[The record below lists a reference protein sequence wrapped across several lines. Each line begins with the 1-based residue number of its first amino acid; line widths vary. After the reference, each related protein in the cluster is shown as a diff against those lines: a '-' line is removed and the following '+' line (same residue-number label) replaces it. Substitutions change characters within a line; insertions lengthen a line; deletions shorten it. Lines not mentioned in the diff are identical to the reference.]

1 MKDKKF
7 TFDSFVRIIIGLV
20 VAWCLVMLIRR
31 LSSVLLPF
39 VVGMLIAY
47 FLYPLVNLFQYKLRM
62 RSRILA
68 IICTFIVVGLCG
80 FGLYE
85 LIIPPLIDE
94 FSKVTDLAIKY
105 LTNGSRTATLP
116 DAIHKYIIRNLDL
129 REINQMLS
137 QDNIMKTIKGIM
149 PRLWSVLSQ
158 SIDIILGVLASLITL
173 LYIIFILLD
182 YEAFSSGWFKLV
194 PIKYRSTVTT
204 IWNDAARSMNKYFR
218 GQGLIAIIVGI
229 LSCIGFLII
238 NLPMAIG
245 LGILVGICTMIPY
258 MKLIFALIPGVIM
271 ALLKAAD
278 TGENVWFILLT
289 MLAVFG
295 VVQIIEDTLL
305 TPKIMG
311 KITGLNPAIIL
322 LSLSIWGTLLGIL
335 GMLLA
340 LPMTS
345 LFYSYY
351 KNYLANESKNH
362 INDSFTNVFD
372 KIINTAKEEEKE
384 DDEEKSTNI

>member
-20 VAWCLVMLIRR
+20 VAWCLIMLIRR

-129 REINQMLS
+129 REINQMFS
-137 QDNIMKTIKGIM
+137 QDNIMKAIKGIM

-173 LYIIFILLD
+173 LYIVFILLD

-204 IWNDAARSMNKYFR
+204 ICNDAARSMNKYFR

-229 LSCIGFLII
+229 LSCIGFLNI

-258 MKLIFALIPGVIM
+258 MKFVALIPGVIM

-289 MLAVFG
+289 MMAVFG

-351 KNYLANESKNH
+351 KNYLANESKKH

-372 KIINTAKEEEKE
+372 KIINTVKEEEKE

>member
-20 VAWCLVMLIRR
+20 VAWCLIMLIRR

-129 REINQMLS
+129 REINQMFS
-137 QDNIMKTIKGIM
+137 QDNIMKAIKGIM

-173 LYIIFILLD
+173 LYIVFILLD

-204 IWNDAARSMNKYFR
+204 ICNDAARSMNKYFR

-258 MKLIFALIPGVIM
+258 MKFVALIPGVIM

-289 MLAVFG
+289 MMAVFG

-351 KNYLANESKNH
+351 KNYLANESKKH

-372 KIINTAKEEEKE
+372 KIINTVKEEEKE

>member
-20 VAWCLVMLIRR
+20 VAWCLIMLIRR

-129 REINQMLS
+129 REINQMFS
-137 QDNIMKTIKGIM
+137 QDNIMKAIKGIM

-173 LYIIFILLD
+173 LYIVFILLD

-204 IWNDAARSMNKYFR
+204 ICNDAARSMNKYFR

-258 MKLIFALIPGVIM
+258 MKFVALIPGVIM

-289 MLAVFG
+289 MMAVFG

-351 KNYLANESKNH
+351 KNYLANESKKH
-362 INDSFTNVFD
+362 INDSFTNAFD
-372 KIINTAKEEEKE
+372 KIINTVKEEEKE
-384 DDEEKSTNI
+384 DDEEKSTNT

>member
-20 VAWCLVMLIRR
+20 VAWCLIMLIRR

-47 FLYPLVNLFQYKLRM
+47 FLYPLVNLFQHKLRM

-129 REINQMLS
+129 REINQMFS
-137 QDNIMKTIKGIM
+137 QDNIMKAIKGIM

-173 LYIIFILLD
+173 LYIVFILLD

-204 IWNDAARSMNKYFR
+204 ICNDAARSMNKYFR
-218 GQGLIAIIVGI
+218 GQGLIAIVVGI

-258 MKLIFALIPGVIM
+258 MKFVALIPGVIM

-289 MLAVFG
+289 MMAVFG

-351 KNYLANESKNH
+351 KNYLANESKKH

-372 KIINTAKEEEKE
+372 KIINTVKEEEKE

>member
-20 VAWCLVMLIRR
+20 VAWCLIMLIRR

-129 REINQMLS
+129 REINQMFS
-137 QDNIMKTIKGIM
+137 QDNIMKAIKGIM

-204 IWNDAARSMNKYFR
+204 ICNDAARSMNKYFR

-258 MKLIFALIPGVIM
+258 MKFVALIPGVIM

-289 MLAVFG
+289 MMAVFG

-351 KNYLANESKNH
+351 KNYLANESKKH
-362 INDSFTNVFD
+362 LNDSFTNVFD
-372 KIINTAKEEEKE
+372 KIINTVKEEEKE
-384 DDEEKSTNI
+384 DDEEKSTNT

>member
-20 VAWCLVMLIRR
+20 VAWCLIMLIRR

-129 REINQMLS
+129 REINQMFS
-137 QDNIMKTIKGIM
+137 QDNIMKAIKGIM

-173 LYIIFILLD
+173 LYIVFILLD

-204 IWNDAARSMNKYFR
+204 ICNDAARSMNKYFR

-258 MKLIFALIPGVIM
+258 MKFVALIPGVIM

-289 MLAVFG
+289 MMAVFG

-351 KNYLANESKNH
+351 KNYLANESKKH
-362 INDSFTNVFD
+362 INDSFTNAFD
-372 KIINTAKEEEKE
+372 KIINTVKEEEKE

>member
-1 MKDKKF
+1 
-7 TFDSFVRIIIGLV
+7 
-20 VAWCLVMLIRR
+20 
-31 LSSVLLPF
+31 
-39 VVGMLIAY
+39 
-47 FLYPLVNLFQYKLRM
+47 
-62 RSRILA
+62 
-68 IICTFIVVGLCG
+68 
-80 FGLYE
+80 
-85 LIIPPLIDE
+85 
-94 FSKVTDLAIKY
+94 
-105 LTNGSRTATLP
+105 
-116 DAIHKYIIRNLDL
+116 
-129 REINQMLS
+129 
-137 QDNIMKTIKGIM
+137 
-149 PRLWSVLSQ
+149 
-158 SIDIILGVLASLITL
+158 
-173 LYIIFILLD
+173 
-182 YEAFSSGWFKLV
+182 
-194 PIKYRSTVTT
+194 
-204 IWNDAARSMNKYFR
+204 
-218 GQGLIAIIVGI
+218 
-229 LSCIGFLII
+229 
-238 NLPMAIG
+238 MAIG

-258 MKLIFALIPGVIM
+258 MKFVALIPGVIM

-289 MLAVFG
+289 MMAVFG

-351 KNYLANESKNH
+351 KNYLANESKKH

-372 KIINTAKEEEKE
+372 KIINTVKEEEKE

>member
-20 VAWCLVMLIRR
+20 VAWCLIMLIRR

-105 LTNGSRTATLP
+105 LSNGSRTATLP

-129 REINQMLS
+129 REINQMFS
-137 QDNIMKTIKGIM
+137 QDNIMKAIKGIM

-173 LYIIFILLD
+173 LYIVFILLD

-204 IWNDAARSMNKYFR
+204 ICNDAARSMNKYFR

-258 MKLIFALIPGVIM
+258 MKFVALIPGVIM

-289 MLAVFG
+289 MMAVFG

-351 KNYLANESKNH
+351 KNYLANESKKH

-372 KIINTAKEEEKE
+372 KIINTVKEEEKE